1 MGFEIEASHHECA
14 VAQHEID
21 FKYGEALAAADNI
34 HTFKMVVKSAAD
46 AHGVCAT
53 FMPKPL
59 FGQAGSGMHTNMSL
73 FKDGKN
79 AFYDPESP
87 NGLSHIALNFIA
99 GILHHIQG
107 VCAITNPLVN
117 SYKRLVP
124 GYEAPCYIAW
134 TVSNRSALIRV
145 PATRGT
151 GTRVELRSPDPS
163 CNPYLVFAVLLAAG
177 LEGIREN
184 RMPPEAVSANI
195 YDMSER
201 ERKEQGIENLPSTLN
216 EAIHYM
222 KRDPFIRKALG
233 DHVFEKYIEAKTHEW
248 REYSTRVSQW
258 EIERYLN
265 KF

>member
-1 MGFEIEASHHECA
+1 MKSILSMERLS
-14 VAQHEID
+14 
-21 FKYGEALAAADNI
+21 AAADNI

-79 AFYDPESP
+79 AFYDPDSP

-99 GILHHIQG
+99 GILHHIKG
-107 VCAITNPLVN
+107 VSAITNPLVN

-151 GTRVELRSPDPS
+151 GTRVELRLPDPS

-195 YDMSER
+195 YAMSEK
-201 ERKEQGIENLPSTLN
+201 ELEEQGIENLPSTLN

-222 KRDPFIRKALG
+222 KQDPFIRKTLG
-233 DHVFEKYIEAKTHEW
+233 DHVFDKYIEAKRQEW